1 MEKVLGLA
9 PLHGVTNYIFR
20 NVYFKYF
27 GWIDYAVTPFIAA
40 VKKLEGTKHVKDILP
55 ENNNLKKIIPQIMG
69 NTSETIIPFS
79 KFIQTLGYDEID
91 WNLGCPFP
99 MVANK
104 QRGSGLLPF
113 PDRIDGILYDFFSK
127 TDMKISLKIRLG
139 RRNEDEIFDLID
151 VFNKYPID
159 KIIIHPRTGIQ
170 MYNGTVN
177 LEVFSKVYKLLKANI
192 VYNGDINTRDNY
204 LELKR
209 RFPEI
214 KEWMIGRGAVGN
226 PFLAAEIKGVFVDEF
241 TKRETLKEYC
251 SELLFSYQ
259 NYLSGAKHLLDKMKE
274 VWSYHSE
281 LFKRRFDIKLKIK
294 RAHNIDSFKDTIRE
308 IFAEYEFIS

>member
-1 MEKVLGLA
+1 MEGILGLA

-55 ENNNLKKIIPQIMG
+55 ENNRFKNIIPQIMG
-69 NTSETIIPFS
+69 NTSDTIIPFS
-79 KFIQTLGYDEID
+79 KFIKSLGYNEVD

-104 QRGSGLLPF
+104 QRGSGLLPY
-113 PDRIDGILYDFFSK
+113 PDRINGILNDFFSA
-127 TDMKISLKIRLG
+127 TDMKLSLKIRLG
-139 RRNEDEIFDLID
+139 RHKKDEIFDLID

-170 MYNGTVN
+170 MYEGAVN
-177 LEVFSKVYKLLKANI
+177 LEVFSKVYKLLKSSV

-204 LELKR
+204 LELKSK
-209 RFPEI
+209 FPEI
-214 KEWMIGRGAVGN
+214 REWMIGRGAVGN
-226 PFLAAEIKGVFVDEF
+226 PFLAAEIKGTFIEENR
-241 TKRETLKEYC
+241 KREILKEYH
-251 SELLFSYQ
+251 SELMFSYQ
-259 NYLSGAKHLLDKMKE
+259 NYLSGHKHLLDKMKE

-281 LFKRRFDIKLKIK
+281 LFKKRADIKVKIK
-294 RAHNIDSFKDTIRE
+294 RAHNIDAFKATINE
-308 IFAEYEFIS
+308 VFTGYEFI